1 MDVAKLVDDI
11 LADINSRK
19 KCTWIDLRKGDEIV
33 CNFVFS
39 A

>member
-1 MDVAKLVDDI
+1 MYG
-11 LADINSRK
+11 
-19 KCTWIDLRKGDEIV
+19 TWIDLRKGDEIV